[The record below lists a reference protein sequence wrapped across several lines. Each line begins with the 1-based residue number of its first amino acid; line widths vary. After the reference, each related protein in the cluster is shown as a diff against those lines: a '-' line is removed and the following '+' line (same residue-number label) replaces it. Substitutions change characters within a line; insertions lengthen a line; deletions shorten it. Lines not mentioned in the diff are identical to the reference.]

1 MLRALMTLL
10 LATLPALAMAA
21 DVATTIPARAFDHLA
36 TFRAETAAIWPGI
49 PDRAYPLAL
58 AEHES
63 GCFSMPRKC
72 MNPASTF
79 QTKRERACGLGQVTE
94 VYGRFDKLGE
104 LVRAYPQHLRGWT
117 WANCTSR
124 PDYQVR
130 AMLLM
135 LRSEHR
141 ALTSI
146 PLTPDALRMLSASY
160 NGGPGML
167 AKERRACGMTAGCDP
182 DRWVGHVER
191 VCMRGKRVIPG
202 TSRTACEIN
211 RHHGADVEARMAKYR
226 GLV

>member
-1 MLRALMTLL
+1 MRRLICIAL
-10 LATLPALAMAA
+10 LALVPALVVAA
-21 DVATTIPARAFDHLA
+21 NVATTIPTRAYDHLG

-63 GCFSMPRKC
+63 GCFAMPAKC
-72 MNPASTF
+72 MNPASSFKTA
-79 QTKRERACGLGQVTE
+79 RERACGLGQVTE

-104 LVRAYPQHLRGWT
+104 LVRAYPQQLRGWT
-117 WANCTSR
+117 WANCASR

-135 LRSEHR
+135 LRAEHQ
-141 ALTSI
+141 ALAHVPRTEDG
-146 PLTPDALRMLSASY
+146 LQMLSASY

-182 DRWVGHVER
+182 MRWAGHVDR
-191 VCMRGKRVIPG
+191 VCLRGKRVIPG
-202 TSRTACEIN
+202 TRRTACEIN
-211 RHHGADVEARMAKYR
+211 RHHAVDVAARMAKYR